1 MQPKLREY
9 LTKLRE
15 EAAIDIKPGVV
26 DTGSSGNEMKLSYSA
41 YTTPG
46 PKKPKK
52 FQRARFRGR
61 DRSRSAQVE
70 TAKAAAPATT
80 APATGAAATAPAA
93 TTDATAATATAAAPA
108 TAAATPAA
116 TKPAPTQQASNN
128 KQGTEKPGKRE
139 KIRFGQAPRESLP
152 PSQVATNVVPDAGAP
167 AVTTPETRYVNPD
180 GTVSGE
186 QAAAPEKKTRFSARP
201 VVHKPKTPKTPD
213 TSNQP
218 TPEELAA
225 QKVQNAPMG
234 LTDPNAEKKPKQK
247 AEKTRYS
254 AKPKEEN
261 TTQPYLGKPESAP
274 QAAPAAS
281 QPAVPG
287 TPAAGPPNQ

>member
-1 MQPKLREY
+1 
-9 LTKLRE
+9 
-15 EAAIDIKPGVV
+15 
-26 DTGSSGNEMKLSYSA
+26 
-41 YTTPG
+41 
-46 PKKPKK
+46 
-52 FQRARFRGR
+52 
-61 DRSRSAQVE
+61 
-70 TAKAAAPATT
+70 
-80 APATGAAATAPAA
+80 
-93 TTDATAATATAAAPA
+93 
-108 TAAATPAA
+108 
-116 TKPAPTQQASNN
+116 
-128 KQGTEKPGKRE
+128 
-139 KIRFGQAPRESLP
+139 
-152 PSQVATNVVPDAGAP
+152 
-167 AVTTPETRYVNPD
+167 VNPD

-186 QAAAPEKKTRFSARP
+186 QAAAPERKTRFSARP

-225 QKVQNAPMG
+225 QKVQNAPMA
-234 LTDPNAEKKPKQK
+234 LTDPNADKKPKPK

-254 AKPKEEN
+254 AKPKEED